1 MKVGTTFFEC
11 KKVNCADSPN
21 RPKFLAGSAVG
32 RPTTTLRCI
41 KFHELCPRVMRGDVE
56 TYKFNEFILSWG
68 ESVKSAS
75 IGELLKKVFGTQF
88 VHQPAP
94 EAFAK
99 LRKVPLRSA
108 QVNSIWGANKRQFA
122 IALMVSLSLSTAL
135 SHRSMIQIRSAQA
148 VQCKANATT
157 NPLSQCWFGS
167 DVAEIASSMVAV

>member
-1 MKVGTTFFEC
+1 
-11 KKVNCADSPN
+11 
-21 RPKFLAGSAVG
+21 
-32 RPTTTLRCI
+32 
-41 KFHELCPRVMRGDVE
+41 MRGDVE
-56 TYKFNEFILSWG
+56 TYKFNGFILSCG

-135 SHRSMIQIRSAQA
+135 SRCTSINDTIQVNSSCTVQSECHDQPIIA
-148 VQCKANATT
+148 VLRLEGWNRRCRDCVEYGRRFVREAKFEIVLPLFVT
-157 NPLSQCWFGS
+157 NG
-167 DVAEIASSMVAV
+167 